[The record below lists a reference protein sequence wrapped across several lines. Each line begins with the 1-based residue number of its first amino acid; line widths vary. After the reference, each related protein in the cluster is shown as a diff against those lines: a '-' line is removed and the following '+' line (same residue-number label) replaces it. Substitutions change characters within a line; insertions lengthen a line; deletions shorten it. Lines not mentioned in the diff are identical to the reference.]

1 MHAEPSEGICDQR
14 SQSVRASTDKD
25 NFGRER
31 EAPEIMVTRDLPNVR
46 VDRNNPGF
54 AEDVGDAAAAL
65 RAGELVV
72 FPTETFYAIGADP
85 MQPNAL
91 AAILQVK
98 GRERDKP
105 IALIAANVVSAF
117 AIAREVPANARL
129 LAETFWP
136 GALTM
141 VLPARQGLNEALI
154 GPSGGIGVR
163 VSPHPAAQALAA
175 AAGGLVTATSANL
188 SGEPPARTLM
198 QARQSLGARI
208 SVYLDGG
215 TLSSDAPSTVVEFDE
230 DGCFRILRAGVIDH
244 SAIAAVV
251 GRRR

>member
-1 MHAEPSEGICDQR
+1 M
-14 SQSVRASTDKD
+14 
-25 NFGRER
+25 
-31 EAPEIMVTRDLPNVR
+31 MVTHDLPKARAN
-46 VDRNNPGF
+46 RNDP
-54 AEDVGDAAAAL
+54 ALPEDIADAVVAL
-65 RAGELVV
+65 RAGKLIV

-91 AAILQVK
+91 AAIIRLK

-105 IALIAANVVSAF
+105 IALIATDPVSAF
-117 AIAREVPANARL
+117 AIAREVPAGARL

-136 GALTM
+136 GALTV

-163 VSPHPAAQALAA
+163 VSPHPTARALAA
-175 AAGGLVTATSANL
+175 AVGGLLTATSANL

-215 TLSSDAPSTVVEFDE
+215 ALSSDAPSTVVEFGE
-230 DGCFRILRAGVIDH
+230 DGDFRILRAGVIDRN
-244 SAIAAVV
+244 AIAAALQ
-251 GRRR
+251 R

>member
-1 MHAEPSEGICDQR
+1 M
-14 SQSVRASTDKD
+14 
-25 NFGRER
+25 
-31 EAPEIMVTRDLPNVR
+31 MVTRDLPMARAN
-46 VDRNNPGF
+46 RNDPVLP
-54 AEDVGDAAAAL
+54 EDLADAVAAL

-85 MQPNAL
+85 MLPNAL
-91 AAILQVK
+91 AAILRLK

-105 IALIAANVVSAF
+105 VALIAADAVSAF
-117 AIAREVPANARL
+117 AIAREVPASARL

-136 GALTM
+136 GALTV

-163 VSPHPAAQALAA
+163 VSPHPTARALAA
-175 AAGGLVTATSANL
+175 EAGGLLTATSANS

-198 QARQSLGARI
+198 QARQSLGAQI

-215 TLSSDAPSTVVEFDE
+215 ELSSDAPSTVVEFDE
-230 DGCFRILRAGVIDH
+230 DGCFRILRAGVIGYN
-244 SAIAAVV
+244 AIAAVL
-251 GRRR
+251 RR

>member
-1 MHAEPSEGICDQR
+1 
-14 SQSVRASTDKD
+14 
-25 NFGRER
+25 
-31 EAPEIMVTRDLPNVR
+31 MVTHELPKAQVAL
-46 VDRNNPGF
+46 NNPALAG
-54 AEDVGDAAAAL
+54 DVADAAAAL

-85 MQPNAL
+85 MQPKAL

-105 IALIAANVVSAF
+105 IALIAADAVSAF
-117 AIAREVPANARL
+117 AIAREIPANARL

-136 GALTM
+136 GALTV
-141 VLPARQGLNEALI
+141 VLPARQGLNEALT

-163 VSPHPAAQALAA
+163 VSPHPTARALAV
-175 AAGGLVTATSANL
+175 AAGGLLTATSANL

-230 DGCFRILRAGVIDH
+230 DGCFRILRAGIIDRN
-244 SAIAAVV
+244 AIAAAL
-251 GRRR
+251 RRRG